1 MVFAF
6 DASLSMAKSAYEKAR
21 RLNSTVSRLPSRVAT
36 AFLSAGSSSNL
47 FLKKAFKHMRQPFHR
62 SNTSNSFISSSLSIS
77 AVPEASKPVPAAES
91 PFFRLPLELRE
102 TIYGLVVGRREMLH
116 IMMEHHGTFF
126 RATLVHRRCRANGN
140 LEKCILRGCK
150 RFLAEESEGEGVYFG
165 SFNSI
170 GGLLFSCR
178 DM

>member
-6 DASLSMAKSAYEKAR
+6 DTSLSMATNTYEKAHR
-21 RLNSTVSRLPSRVAT
+21 IKSTVSRLPSRTVA
-36 AFLSAGSSSNL
+36 AFLSACSSSNS
-47 FLKKAFKHMRQPFHR
+47 FLEKASEHIRQPFHR
-62 SNTSNSFISSSLSIS
+62 SDTSNSSNSSSLSRS
-77 AVPEASKPVPAAES
+77 AATKASNPVPAAES

-116 IMMEHHGTFF
+116 IMMKRRPNRLLHP
-126 RATLVHRRCRANGN
+126 LVHRRCQADGN
-140 LEKCILRGCK
+140 LEECILHDCK
-150 RFLAEESEGEGVYFG
+150 RFLADGGQGLYFG